1 MIVFKKMKDGL
12 DKTDIDKKNV
22 DIDSA
27 DIIIIQIKR
36 TNRYVHL

>member
-22 DIDSA
+22 D
-27 DIIIIQIKR
+27 R
-36 TNRYVHL
+36 LCGHYYNTN

>member
-22 DIDSA
+22 DTDSA

-36 TNRYVHL
+36 TNQYVHL